1 MKLYS
6 NGRAMFKK
14 DGDQITLIASI
25 FQKNSPQLTQ
35 IQEDLRIGKVYKGFW
50 IEVYIW
56 LPDLLKSAIWPYK
69 SPEFFELLHNIS
81 HDITVPSLTQEV
93 NKSKILP
100 KVIEISI
107 PVHQKRRISW

>member
-69 SPEFFELLHNIS
+69 
-81 HDITVPSLTQEV
+81 
-93 NKSKILP
+93 ILDFY
-100 KVIEISI
+100 KA
-107 PVHQKRRISW
+107 K